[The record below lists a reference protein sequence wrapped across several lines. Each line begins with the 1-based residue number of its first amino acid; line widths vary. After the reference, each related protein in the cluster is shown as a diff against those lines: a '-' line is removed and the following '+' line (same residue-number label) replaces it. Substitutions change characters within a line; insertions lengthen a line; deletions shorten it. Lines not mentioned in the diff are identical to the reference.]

1 MQFRSKTQKFI
12 FLSLL
17 AATAIVLSYMER
29 MIPFP
34 FFLPGMKLG
43 LANIITLSALYYYDF
58 KDVLVVVLVRVFVTF
73 LIVGQAMSLIYS
85 LSGGVLSLL
94 GMYLLIKFAS
104 KWVSPIGV
112 SIFGAFLHNVAQL
125 IVLAIIMNSVSISI
139 NYGPYILLTSIGT
152 GFFVGITSNIFIE
165 RIFPEVMRNNHIGS

>member
-1 MQFRSKTQKFI
+1 MQFRSKTQKII

-29 MIPFP
+29 MIPLP

-43 LANIITLSALYYYDF
+43 LANIITLSALYYYKF
-58 KDVLVVVLVRVFVTF
+58 KDVLVVVVVRVFVTF
-73 LIVGQAMSLIYS
+73 LIVGQTMSLIYS

-94 GMYLLIKFAS
+94 GMYLLVKYAHR
-104 KWVSPIGV
+104 WVTPIGV

-125 IVLAIIMNSVSISI
+125 IILALVMNSISISI

-152 GFFVGITSNIFIE
+152 GIFVGLTSKVFID
-165 RIFPEVMRNNHIGS
+165 RIFSEVMRMNNVT

>member
-73 LIVGQAMSLIYS
+73 LIVGQAMSLI
-85 LSGGVLSLL
+85 
-94 GMYLLIKFAS
+94 
-104 KWVSPIGV
+104 
-112 SIFGAFLHNVAQL
+112 
-125 IVLAIIMNSVSISI
+125 
-139 NYGPYILLTSIGT
+139 
-152 GFFVGITSNIFIE
+152 
-165 RIFPEVMRNNHIGS
+165 

>member
-1 MQFRSKTQKFI
+1 MQFRSKTQKII

-29 MIPFP
+29 MIPLP

-43 LANIITLSALYYYDF
+43 LANIITLSALYYYKF
-58 KDVLVVVLVRVFVTF
+58 KDVLVVVVVRVFVTF
-73 LIVGQAMSLIYS
+73 LIVGQTMSLIYS

-94 GMYLLIKFAS
+94 GMYLLVKYTS
-104 KWVSPIGV
+104 KWVTPIGV

-125 IVLAIIMNSVSISI
+125 IVLALVMNSISISI

-152 GFFVGITSNIFIE
+152 GIFVGLTSKIFID
-165 RIFPEVMRNNHIGS
+165 RIFSEVMRMNNVT